1 MHSAP
6 LITPHHT
13 TLPWSVSACS
23 SLFSPSSEDLP
34 TPPPD
39 QTEPSC
45 VPRITSLLSSSSWSG
60 SSLQASLSK
69 TATGQV
75 LCLPDYRPQRGGL
88 GGGVQRVRACV
99 RVCACCE
106 VDVFVSL
113 FLLRLNTSAEY
124 FAMVVDAIATL
135 LEVGVV

>member
-1 MHSAP
+1 MEYR
-6 LITPHHT
+6 
-13 TLPWSVSACS
+13 VCVRAC
-23 SLFSPSSEDLP
+23 
-34 TPPPD
+34 
-39 QTEPSC
+39 
-45 VPRITSLLSSSSWSG
+45 
-60 SSLQASLSK
+60 
-69 TATGQV
+69 
-75 LCLPDYRPQRGGL
+75 
-88 GGGVQRVRACV
+88 VRACV